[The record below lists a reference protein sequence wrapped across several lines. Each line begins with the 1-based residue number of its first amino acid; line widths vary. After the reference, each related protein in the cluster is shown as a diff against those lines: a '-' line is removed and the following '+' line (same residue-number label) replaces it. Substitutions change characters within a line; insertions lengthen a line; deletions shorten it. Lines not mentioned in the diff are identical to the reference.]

1 MITEFKNRLSL
12 KDNFISL
19 KGKVP
24 GQAISFSRLLEE
36 EEEGGG
42 ERRREAGGRER
53 GAERGERAGIDQ
65 LVFLLMLF
73 SMRTEQDVRPKETR
87 SFSARPELEK
97 SGFDL

>member
-42 ERRREAGGRER
+42 ERRREEEEEGVEEEEEDAKPNTLPLKGDATLKLSE
-53 GAERGERAGIDQ
+53 GERNAKPAGSPGQ
-65 LVFLLMLF
+65 FCPPPHV
-73 SMRTEQDVRPKETR
+73 
-87 SFSARPELEK
+87 
-97 SGFDL
+97 